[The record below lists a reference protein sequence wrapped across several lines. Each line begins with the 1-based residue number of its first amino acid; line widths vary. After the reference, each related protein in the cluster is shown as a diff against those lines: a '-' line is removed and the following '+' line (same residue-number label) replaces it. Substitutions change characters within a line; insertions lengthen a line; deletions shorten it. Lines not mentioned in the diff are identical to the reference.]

1 MRYSLVNGIGGAFI
15 GIGKAFISILTT
27 TIFYFMI
34 TRLSTFNS
42 KIISPVLPT
51 IVTKTKKIH
60 ILKKLK
66 KFILLRLSLYAHMES
81 QFYS

>member
-60 ILKKLK
+60 ILKI
-66 KFILLRLSLYAHMES
+66 FILLRLSLYAHMES